1 MSKYRL
7 GKYCKAQN
15 GKISILI
22 GGVFALGLLCVLGVL
37 TASFFSTQDTF
48 ADEELQEYEEL
59 TLSLGQVKT
68 VTVANPKRVAVANPD
83 IVDVQSVTINEVA
96 LAPKRAGITTLSVWD
111 DYGQQAYR
119 LKVFN
124 EELYQVKQ
132 QADNVIKELHLL
144 GVEAKISDAEGKVLL
159 TGEVADISE
168 KERLLTV
175 LENIKEKV
183 LDVIT
188 IKEESAL
195 VQIDTQILEI
205 THDNV
210 KNLGITYK
218 ELVTLTDG
226 ASRKM
231 NKITEMFATSMW
243 TRKELDVSIGLLVK
257 EGKARILSQPKL
269 VCLSGKEAEFLVGGE
284 VPILKALL
292 TQTGTGYE
300 VEYKEYGISLKIKP
314 TVKEKNNIFLNLAT
328 EVTEIDEANAI
339 GSRIAATY
347 APAFTKRNAQTE
359 LSLKDG
365 QSVVMAGLIKN
376 KDSNTVK
383 KFPFLGDVPV
393 LGLLWR
399 SRDFQNNQTE
409 LVILLTPTI
418 VRNSMPA
425 KDALPVK
432 TAFSEEA
439 QETQPEAKK
448 TSRQADTQEDGELN
462 VYVEDVKNHITSSL
476 RYPSLAGELGST
488 GTVKV
493 RVRILADGQLKDT
506 LILDSSGSQ
515 LLDNSVIKTIRK
527 LAPFPSFPSSVKR
540 KEVVV
545 DIPIVYS

>member
-7 GKYCKAQN
+7 EKYCKAQN
-15 GKISILI
+15 GKISVLI
-22 GGVFALGLLCVLGVL
+22 GGVFALGLLCVLGVG
-37 TASFFSTQDTF
+37 TTSFFSTQDTF

-59 TLSLGQVKT
+59 TLSLGQVIT
-68 VTVANPKRVAVANPD
+68 VTAANPKRVAVANPD
-83 IVDVQSVTINEVA
+83 IVDVQSVTANEVA
-96 LAPKRAGITTLSVWD
+96 LAPKSVGITTLSVWD
-111 DYGQQAYR
+111 EYGQHAYR

-124 EELYQVKQ
+124 EDLYQAKQ

-144 GVEAKISDAEGKVLL
+144 GVEAKISDTQGKVLL

-210 KNLGITYK
+210 KNLGITYPDS
-218 ELVTLTDG
+218 LALTDD
-226 ASRKM
+226 APKKM
-231 NKITEMFATSMW
+231 NKIGEMFATSMW
-243 TRKELDVSIGLLVK
+243 TRAKLDVSLGLLVK

-284 VPILKALL
+284 IPIIKSLIS
-292 TQTGTGYE
+292 QTGTGYS

-314 TVKEKNNIFLNLAT
+314 TVKEKVNIFLNIST
-328 EVTEIDEANAI
+328 KVSEIDEANAI
-339 GSRIAATY
+339 GSKTAATY
-347 APAFTKRNAQTE
+347 APAFTTRNAQTE

-365 QSVVMAGLIKN
+365 QSVVIAGILKN

-383 KFPFLGDVPV
+383 KFPFLGEVPV
-393 LGLLWR
+393 LGMLWR

-418 VRNSMPA
+418 VKNYMPA

-432 TAFSEEA
+432 TTFSEESR
-439 QETQPEAKK
+439 EIQPEAKK
-448 TSRQADTQEDGELN
+448 TSHPVDTQEDGVLN

-476 RYPSLAGELGST
+476 RYPSLASELGST